1 MRGSNTNARKIGNS
15 PITPPTPSPEQSM
28 DESNTITAAVV
39 ETQTAK
45 VGGLALGLFWLGA
58 TEALWAAQH
67 STYTRAIQW
76 LFAL

>member
-1 MRGSNTNARKIGNS
+1 
-15 PITPPTPSPEQSM
+15 M